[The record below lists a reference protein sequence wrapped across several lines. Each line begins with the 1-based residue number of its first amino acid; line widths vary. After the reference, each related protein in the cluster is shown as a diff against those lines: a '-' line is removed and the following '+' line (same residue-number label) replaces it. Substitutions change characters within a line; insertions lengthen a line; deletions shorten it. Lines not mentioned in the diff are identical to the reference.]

1 MCDCL
6 YAPQIRRYIRW
17 MGSAG
22 YCGDGRR
29 FPLEERSLRYL
40 DALFGVLRKLEPVD
54 GNGSYLL
61 WLRAERGTPEDFGD
75 FEKLRAAGE
84 VDTRAEFEQLW
95 QSEFPEET
103 EWYLFTAAEDPETGF
118 RVVTLD
124 HRLILEVAP
133 RQESR
138 HAHDVSGLLR
148 WLVHGVEDA
157 VRKMERGE
165 YRAWLEANLP
175 VRHRTG
181 TIRRRD
187 MDRVFPEEKDRFLR
201 GLSPQDVQEFLDE
214 AAEAPTKEQ
223 KLLPELTANTYY
235 RFCALG
241 YRAMHCTGTELPPK
255 EQYLRHA
262 DGRDDGLRDI
272 DPDSA
277 EAFAFWYWTGSRGGH
292 PWEVCRSELGCSISL
307 AVRTGE
313 TGYYLVVAGS
323 SRYRTVEAIQFY
335 LALHRAGLPVYIQDG
350 EVLKE
355 RLTGEERIGIVPAG
369 VVPFYCDDYFPG
381 QKIREFMNLPT
392 EKTEE
397 FAALCHWQNITVSGL
412 KEKTGS

>member
-1 MCDCL
+1 M
-6 YAPQIRRYIRW
+6 
-17 MGSAG
+17 
-22 YCGDGRR
+22 
-29 FPLEERSLRYL
+29 
-40 DALFGVLRKLEPVD
+40 
-54 GNGSYLL
+54 
-61 WLRAERGTPEDFGD
+61 
-75 FEKLRAAGE
+75 
-84 VDTRAEFEQLW
+84 
-95 QSEFPEET
+95 
-103 EWYLFTAAEDPETGF
+103 
-118 RVVTLD
+118 TLD

-223 KLLPELTANTYY
+223 KLLPELTANAYY

-350 EVLKE
+350 EVLKD

-369 VVPFYCDDYFPG
+369 V
-381 QKIREFMNLPT
+381 L
-392 EKTEE
+392 
-397 FAALCHWQNITVSGL
+397 L
-412 KEKTGS
+412 